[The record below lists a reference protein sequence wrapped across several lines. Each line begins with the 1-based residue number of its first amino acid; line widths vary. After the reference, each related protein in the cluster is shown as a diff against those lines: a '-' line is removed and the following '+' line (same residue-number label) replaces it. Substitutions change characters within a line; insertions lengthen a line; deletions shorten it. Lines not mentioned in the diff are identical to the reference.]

1 MSLEEQVRSVLFRIF
16 SMIQIPALNN
26 AVLFSGD
33 YLLAL
38 SSNDAT
44 NPTVCYIV
52 QAVNAEELII
62 TQLLTRE
69 QILALNL
76 EAPPTVPIDTY
87 NNTVQCHLTEVFEV
101 RSSPITINR
110 ACVRDIAFV
119 FHINSLERAFPNCS
133 GMTRV
138 FFIRFFYDDNNR
150 LSEVYYHHHFPFS
163 RVVTDSYTSRI
174 WHTIS
179 ELKVIIEKCL
189 NDKKQYQMC
198 KKMHVMSCSLEAWI
212 FLAMN
217 LVRGGAILVQFSRR
231 ITRKN
236 MHCDLSLSSAT
247 ERQPFTLVRIDASES
262 MRSART
268 IFGVTF
274 GVGIRNRP
282 PNKGE
287 SPVRMHYGDVINFVD
302 VASNNYDNM
311 PEVCYE
317 RRKEL
322 VSDQGVDFIYNKCFR
337 TLKIRIRYK
346 KSMANNPVIHEILGL
361 TTLPNRAVLSDNLDR
376 WVSHI
381 IPGTYFATNDG
392 EMASVS
398 RVDGNN
404 VFILIE
410 DSDAE
415 VVLGL
420 HEAAALLRDYIG

>member
-52 QAVNAEELII
+52 EAVNAEELII

-69 QILALNL
+69 QILARNL

-119 FHINSLERAFPNCS
+119 FHI
-133 GMTRV
+133 
-138 FFIRFFYDDNNR
+138 
-150 LSEVYYHHHFPFS
+150 
-163 RVVTDSYTSRI
+163 TDSYTSRI